1 MLSARTAGPIA
12 PAPNVPAIART
23 ARTTA
28 IRRNET
34 RAVRPINKGEGLHR
48 REVVRLSSAAPRN
61 KPLPL
66 IFDGKHI
73 RATRVSEVS
82 CEVRDLRARAALN
95 RGSVSEDRVLE
106 VELGEFFDRFPM
118 LLRIHIVPV
127 VHGSQTGLVVDRIPC
142 KEEGTSRIEE

>member
-23 ARTTA
+23 AA

-73 RATRVSEVS
+73 RATQVSEVS

-106 VELGEFFDRFPM
+106 VELREFFDRFPM

-127 VHGSQTGLVVDRIPC
+127 VHGS
-142 KEEGTSRIEE
+142 